1 MRGISAKSLADVL
14 AAVNADVEANAD
26 RGADALGDELFSIV
40 GVLDDAPAL
49 RRLFTDPS
57 TEEKAKVKLAKTIFG
72 GKVSDGALKVLDVA
86 VQSRWASGR
95 DLSDGL
101 ETAGVSAHVAAADK
115 AGELD
120 ELETEFFDFNR
131 VVVGDSELR
140 QVLTDRTI
148 AAGPKAELV
157 GKLIDGKVSKATAA
171 LAKQAVAARTGSFD
185 KAIAA
190 FADTA
195 AARRNR
201 LLAQVRVAYEMDDD
215 DKQRLAAA
223 LAAKYGREVHI
234 NTIVD
239 PLVVGGISV
248 ALGDEIVDGTVSSRL
263 EDARRRIAG

>member
-14 AAVNADVEANAD
+14 AAVNADTGDAD
-26 RGADALGDELFSIV
+26 VLGDELFNIV
-40 GVLDDAPAL
+40 GILDGSPAL
-49 RRLFTDPS
+49 RRLLTDPS
-57 TEEKAKVKLAKTIFG
+57 TEEAARAKLAKTVFG
-72 GKVSDGALKVLDVA
+72 GKVSDGALTVLDVA

-120 ELETEFFDFNR
+120 SLETELFDFNQA
-131 VVVGDSELR
+131 VVGDSELR
-140 QVLTDRTI
+140 QVLTDRSI

-157 GKLIDGKVSKATAA
+157 GKLIDGKVSKAVSA

-190 FADTA
+190 FASTA
-195 AARRNR
+195 ASRRNR
-201 LLAQVRVAYEMDDD
+201 LLAEVRVAYELGDDE
-215 DKQRLAAA
+215 KQRLAAA
-223 LAAKYGREVHI
+223 LATKYGREVHI
-234 NTIVD
+234 NTILD
-239 PLVVGGISV
+239 PTVVGGISV
-248 ALGDEIVDGTVSSRL
+248 AVGDEVVDGSVSSRL

>member
-14 AAVNADVEANAD
+14 AAVDADMEANAD
-26 RGADALGDELFSIV
+26 VADLLGDELFNIV
-40 GVLDDAPAL
+40 GVLDGSPAL

-57 TEEKAKVKLAKTIFG
+57 TEGSAKVKLAKTIFG
-72 GKVSDGALKVLDVA
+72 GKVSDGARKVLDVA
-86 VQSRWASGR
+86 VESRWSSGR

-120 ELETEFFDFNR
+120 ELETELFDFNR
-131 VVVGDSELR
+131 VVIGDSELR

-148 AAGPKAELV
+148 PVGPKAELV
-157 GKLIDGKVSKATAA
+157 GKLIDGKVSNATAA

-201 LLAQVRVAYEMDDD
+201 LLAQVRVAYEMGNDE
-215 DKQRLAAA
+215 KQRLAVA

-234 NTIVD
+234 NTIID

-248 ALGDEIVDGTVSSRL
+248 AVGDQVVDGTVSSRL

>member
-14 AAVNADVEANAD
+14 AAVDAHMEANA
-26 RGADALGDELFSIV
+26 GGEANALGDELFNIV
-40 GVLDDAPAL
+40 GVLDGSPAL

-57 TEEKAKVKLAKTIFG
+57 TEGPAKVKLAKTIFG
-72 GKVSDGALKVLDVA
+72 GKISDGAHKVLDVA
-86 VQSRWASGR
+86 VEARWSSGR

-120 ELETEFFDFNR
+120 ALETELFDFNR
-131 VVVGDSELR
+131 AVIGDSELR

-148 AAGPKAELV
+148 PVGPKAELV
-157 GKLIDGKVSKATAA
+157 GKLIDGKVSNATAA

-201 LLAQVRVAYEMDDD
+201 LLAQVRVAYEMGNEE
-215 DKQRLAAA
+215 KQRLAAA

-234 NTIVD
+234 NTIID

-248 ALGDEIVDGTVSSRL
+248 AVGDQVVDGTVSSRL

>member
-14 AAVNADVEANAD
+14 AAVNADTGDAD
-26 RGADALGDELFSIV
+26 VLGDELFNIV
-40 GVLDDAPAL
+40 GILDGSPSL
-49 RRLFTDPS
+49 RRILTDPS
-57 TEEKAKVKLAKTIFG
+57 TEEAARANLAKTVFG
-72 GKVSDGALKVLDVA
+72 GKISDGALVVLDVA

-120 ELETEFFDFNR
+120 SLETELFDFNQA
-131 VVVGDSELR
+131 VVGDSELR
-140 QVLTDRTI
+140 QVLTDRSI
-148 AAGPKAELV
+148 PAGPKAELV
-157 GKLIDGKVSKATAA
+157 GTLIDGKVSKATAA

-190 FADTA
+190 FAQTA
-195 AARRNR
+195 ASRRNR
-201 LLAQVRVAYEMDDD
+201 LLAEVRVAYELGDDE
-215 DKQRLAAA
+215 KQRLATA

-234 NTIVD
+234 NTILD
-239 PLVVGGISV
+239 PSVVGGISV
-248 ALGDEIVDGTVSSRL
+248 AVGDEVVDGSVSSRL